1 MTFPLRF
8 LICNGFMALLL
19 GAFLLLKKLFRRHMT
34 IHTQYALW
42 WVFLFALALPFLPSR
57 LIFPE
62 WLLSWTGEGLL
73 DGSVRVLSG
82 AAASKAR
89 ESAQALGIT
98 DYALAEAP
106 AVNRGFFLA
115 LWGIWG
121 AGMTAAA
128 GYLFRSVRQIRRL
141 RRNAFLITADTEPEL
156 YALYAS
162 CLGEL
167 GIRRKIRLYASCT
180 LESPVS
186 YGIFLPRILV
196 PQDLDI
202 QLSREEIRFIFLHEL
217 QHYRHRDALLN
228 SLACLLQILYW
239 FNPLIWYAFSLLRR
253 DREIACDRAVL
264 RAAGQEQRANYGYT
278 LVKYAQKLGNGTFL
292 SPLSGMSAEGKA
304 LKNRLSEIVDY
315 RPDSLVRKIK
325 SAGLFLLAAALVYAA
340 SPILG
345 VRASDASASLSGLA
359 WEEAGLS
366 ELFDG
371 RTGSFVLY
379 DTANNKYAVY
389 NPSLGTKRVSPDS
402 TYKIY
407 SALFALESG
416 VLAADDSTLAW
427 DGTSQPYAAWERD
440 QTLKSAMENSVNWYF
455 QELDAR
461 MGLSALTDAFSEI
474 SYGNADLSG
483 GISQYWAESSLK
495 ISPLEQTQLL
505 AQLLDNA
512 WDCAPK
518 NIQAVKDALYLGE
531 FLGGSLYGKT
541 GTGSTAGQNTNGWFV
556 GFLEKDGNTWTFAAN
571 LQAGGS
577 DTAQAAATDD
587 AARRGTSDDAA
598 RTGSSSASAART
610 GGSSDNARISG
621 FAAAQIALEALEIY
635 NSSAQVC
642 AHAAQTV
649 RT

>member
-19 GAFLLLKKLFRRHMT
+19 GAFL
-34 IHTQYALW
+34 
-42 WVFLFALALPFLPSR
+42 PSQ

-121 AGMTAAA
+121 ADMTAAA

-162 CLGEL
+162 CLGKL

-196 PQDLDI
+196 PQDLV
-202 QLSREEIRFIFLHEL
+202 RPFPF
-217 QHYRHRDALLN
+217 
-228 SLACLLQILYW
+228 
-239 FNPLIWYAFSLLRR
+239 FSR

-315 RPDSLVRKIK
+315 RPDSLARKIK

-366 ELFDG
+366 GETRPKG
-371 RTGSFVLY
+371 RKF
-379 DTANNKYAVY
+379 
-389 NPSLGTKRVSPDS
+389 P
-402 TYKIY
+402 
-407 SALFALESG
+407 FALYT
-416 VLAADDSTLAW
+416 TLVRYIC
-427 DGTSQPYAAWERD
+427 QP
-440 QTLKSAMENSVNWYF
+440 
-455 QELDAR
+455 
-461 MGLSALTDAFSEI
+461 I
-474 SYGNADLSG
+474 
-483 GISQYWAESSLK
+483 
-495 ISPLEQTQLL
+495 
-505 AQLLDNA
+505 
-512 WDCAPK
+512 
-518 NIQAVKDALYLGE
+518 
-531 FLGGSLYGKT
+531 
-541 GTGSTAGQNTNGWFV
+541 
-556 GFLEKDGNTWTFAAN
+556 
-571 LQAGGS
+571 
-577 DTAQAAATDD
+577 
-587 AARRGTSDDAA
+587 
-598 RTGSSSASAART
+598 
-610 GGSSDNARISG
+610 
-621 FAAAQIALEALEIY
+621 IA
-635 NSSAQVC
+635 
-642 AHAAQTV
+642 
-649 RT
+649 